1 MDKYQKI
8 LTKYWGYP
16 NFRPL
21 QDDIIKSIG
30 QGKDTLALM
39 PTGGGKS
46 ITFQVPALAEEGLCI
61 VVTPLIALM
70 KDQVENLKE
79 RDIKAVAIFSGMT
92 KNEIDIALENCIYGD
107 TKFLYLSPERL
118 GTELFKTRLQ
128 NMKVNLLAID
138 EAHCISQWGYDFR
151 PSYLKISEIRT
162 LIPETPVL
170 AVTATATPEVV
181 EDIQEKLCFKEKNVL
196 QKSFERK
203 NLIYIVRKVEDKQ
216 KYLLKI
222 LNSINGTGIVYVRSR
237 KKTRDISLFLKK
249 NKISADYYHAGLSN
263 ETRER
268 KQHEWKSGRNR
279 VIVSTNA
286 FGMGIDKSDVRIVV
300 HLDLPDSIEAYFQ
313 EAGRAGRDGKK
324 AYSVILYHNLD
335 KIKLNQRIDRSFP
348 DIKKITQV
356 YNALGNYFQI
366 AIGSGKD
373 LVLDFN
379 LIDFSSTY
387 KFNILIA
394 YNSLKI
400 LEREGYIQLTE
411 ELDNPSK
418 IHFLYNKNDLYKF
431 QVANA
436 SYDSFIKLLLRSYTG
451 VFNNY
456 AAINE
461 KVLAK
466 KSNTDIDTI
475 RKYLQGLN
483 NNKVIRYI
491 PRKKTPLII
500 YTEQR
505 LEEKALFISKKN
517 YSDRKKRFTQ
527 RIESILNYADSDNK
541 CRSQLLL
548 NYFGEKNAYRC
559 GKCDVCQKRNELN
572 LSKYEFDLIL
582 EDIKR
587 ILKDQNATVSFLV
600 DNISIKKEDKTL
612 KVVQWLLDND
622 KIKYTNDNKL
632 TWD

>member
-30 QGKDTLALM
+30 EGKDTLALM

-46 ITFQVPALAEEGLCI
+46 ITFQVPALAKDGICI
-61 VVTPLIALM
+61 VITPLIALM
-70 KDQVENLKE
+70 KDQVENLKQ

-92 KNEIDIALENCIYGD
+92 KREIDIALDNCIYGD
-107 TKFLYLSPERL
+107 IKFLYLSPERL
-118 GTELFKTRLQ
+118 GTDLFKARLQ
-128 NMKVNLLAID
+128 NMKVNLLAVD

-151 PSYLKISEIRT
+151 PSYLKIAEIRS
-162 LIPETPVL
+162 LIPEIPVL
-170 AVTATATPEVV
+170 AVTATATPDVV
-181 EDIQEKLCFKEKNVL
+181 EDIQERLCFKEKNVL

-203 NLIYIVRKVEDKQ
+203 NLIYIVRKIEDKQ

-222 LNSINGTGIVYVRSR
+222 LTSINGTGIVYVRSR
-237 KKTRDISLFLKK
+237 KKTREISSFLEK
-249 NKISADYYHAGLSN
+249 NRISSDYYHAGLSN
-263 ETRER
+263 ESREK
-268 KQHEWKSGRNR
+268 KQQAWKSRKNR
-279 VIVSTNA
+279 IIVSTNA

-335 KIKLNQRIDRSFP
+335 KIKLKQRIARSFP
-348 DIKKITQV
+348 DIKEIIKT

-379 LIDFSSTY
+379 LIDFSSRY
-387 KFNILIA
+387 KLNVLIA

-400 LEREGYIQLTE
+400 LEREQYIQLTD
-411 ELDNPSK
+411 ELNNPSK
-418 IHFLYNKNDLYKF
+418 VHFLYSKDDLYKF

-436 SYDSFIKLLLRSYTG
+436 NYDKFIKLLLRSYSG
-451 VFNNY
+451 VFKNFV
-456 AAINE
+456 AIDE
-461 KVLAK
+461 KKLAK
-466 KSNTDIDTI
+466 KSNTDITI
-475 RKYLQGLN
+475 IKKYLQGLN
-483 NNKVIRYI
+483 NNKIIRYI
-491 PRKKTPLII
+491 PQKKTPLII
-500 YTEQR
+500 YTEER
-505 LEEKALFISKKN
+505 LEEKALFISKKK
-517 YSDRKKRFTQ
+517 YLERKKRFTQ
-527 RIESILNYADSDNK
+527 RIDAMLNYADSDNK

-582 EDIKR
+582 EEIKK
-587 ILKDQNATVSFLV
+587 ILKDQTATIDYLV
-600 DNISIKKEDKTL
+600 DNISIKKEGKSL
-612 KVVQWLLDND
+612 KVIQWLLDNE
-622 KIKYTNDNKL
+622 KIRYTENKKL
-632 TWD
+632 AWT

>member
-1 MDKYQKI
+1 
-8 LTKYWGYP
+8 
-16 NFRPL
+16 
-21 QDDIIKSIG
+21 
-30 QGKDTLALM
+30 
-39 PTGGGKS
+39 
-46 ITFQVPALAEEGLCI
+46 
-61 VVTPLIALM
+61 
-70 KDQVENLKE
+70 
-79 RDIKAVAIFSGMT
+79 
-92 KNEIDIALENCIYGD
+92 
-107 TKFLYLSPERL
+107 
-118 GTELFKTRLQ
+118 
-128 NMKVNLLAID
+128 
-138 EAHCISQWGYDFR
+138 
-151 PSYLKISEIRT
+151 
-162 LIPETPVL
+162 
-170 AVTATATPEVV
+170 
-181 EDIQEKLCFKEKNVL
+181 
-196 QKSFERK
+196 
-203 NLIYIVRKVEDKQ
+203 
-216 KYLLKI
+216 
-222 LNSINGTGIVYVRSR
+222 
-237 KKTRDISLFLKK
+237 K
-249 NKISADYYHAGLSN
+249 NKISADYYHAGLNN
-263 ETRER
+263 ESRER
-268 KQHEWKSGRNR
+268 KQQAWKSGKTR

-335 KIKLNQRIDRSFP
+335 KIKLKQRIDRSFP
-348 DIKKITQV
+348 DIKKIVQV

-379 LIDFSSTY
+379 LIDFSSQY

-394 YNSLKI
+394 YNCLKI

-436 SYDSFIKLLLRSYTG
+436 NYDSFIKLLLRSYTG
-451 VFNNY
+451 VFNNFV
-456 AAINE
+456 AIDE
-461 KVLAK
+461 RVLAK
-466 KSNTDIDTI
+466 KSNTDIKTI

-491 PRKKTPLII
+491 PQKKTPLII

-505 LEEKALFISKKN
+505 LEEKALFISKAN
-517 YSDRKKRFTQ
+517 YHDRKVRFTQ
-527 RIESILNYADSDNK
+527 RIEAMLNYAESDNK

-582 EDIKR
+582 EELKK
-587 ILKDQNATVSFLV
+587 ILIEKNSTVDFLV
-600 DNISIKKEDKTL
+600 DNISIKKEDKIL
-612 KVVQWLLDND
+612 KVIQWLLDND
-622 KIKYTNDNKL
+622 KVKYTENKKL
-632 TWD
+632 RWT